1 MLMTVSSSV
10 YKNILLLLCC
20 PFTGEPVLYCT
31 SFVRGSS
38 SDDGTTEVDLQNGP
52 FRFLEQNY
60 TSIFVSLPSLCF
72 H

>member
-1 MLMTVSSSV
+1 M
-10 YKNILLLLCC
+10 YQLLVCCLLI
-20 PFTGEPVLYCT
+20 GEPDSVLYCT

-38 SDDGTTEVDLQNGP
+38 FDDGTTEVDLQNGP